1 MKLVTFAPA
10 GAPPRTGLIRNSWV
24 VDLHGAD
31 SSVPSDM
38 KQLLASWD
46 DVAPRLE
53 GLADACTDRSL
64 LHRMSEVKL
73 LPPVPSPGRYLDFY
87 SFEGHVKNARARRGL
102 EVPKEWYD
110 HASYYNGNPYCFV
123 GDGQPVA
130 YPADETERDY
140 EMELAVVIRRPVRD
154 LAPADWQSAVA
165 GFTILNDCSA
175 RARQMPYAKIGM
187 GPSYG
192 KDFGKALG
200 PAIVSV
206 DTCPDPAKIEL
217 VTRVGGEERSR
228 GLFGQSRY
236 DWGAMLAFATQDQE
250 LRPGDVVGSGTF
262 PNGCGYETGRFLNVG
277 DVVEI
282 EMRYDGAPIMT
293 LRNAVA

>member
-1 MKLVTFAPA
+1 
-10 GAPPRTGLIRNSWV
+10 
-24 VDLHGAD
+24 
-31 SSVPSDM
+31 
-38 KQLLASWD
+38 
-46 DVAPRLE
+46 
-53 GLADACTDRSL
+53 
-64 LHRMSEVKL
+64 
-73 LPPVPSPGRYLDFY
+73 
-87 SFEGHVKNARARRGL
+87 
-102 EVPKEWYD
+102 
-110 HASYYNGNPYCFV
+110 
-123 GDGQPVA
+123 
-130 YPADETERDY
+130 
-140 EMELAVVIRRPVRD
+140 VRD